1 MSYDSSDSM
10 SQFDARIKQWIK
22 DFNRL
27 YLTSDVTPYMHAFS
41 QYISEFL
48 ELYQNVSYFNQQ
60 GLEKFNDTSS
70 KDYFRSTSHRNI
82 EALRQMMLK
91 KQRAQLL
98 EAVGCQHIK
107 HKYKCRNCLNMGHS
121 IKKCT
126 SKCNNVTKED
136 FVPTL
141 CLLMENGSNSAWY
154 LNSFNHYDQAY
165 YNSTTPK
172 VWT

>member
-1 MSYDSSDSM
+1 MH
-10 SQFDARIKQWIK
+10 FKQWIK

-41 QYISEFL
+41 QHMSEFL

-91 KQRAQLL
+91 KQRVQLL
-98 EAVGCQHIK
+98 EAMGCQRIK
-107 HKYKCRNCLNMGHS
+107 CKYKCRNCLNMGYS

-126 SKCNNVTKED
+126 SKCNNCDQGTCCAHLVLADGKWIKQCL
-136 FVPTL
+136 VPEL
-141 CLLMENGSNSAWY
+141 
-154 LNSFNHYDQAY
+154 
-165 YNSTTPK
+165 
-172 VWT
+172 V